1 MVEEL
6 YTPEQLAQMHDSLWQ
21 CVLQFA
27 NLSAAQERNR
37 IARDLHDSVG
47 HALTAL
53 NFQLQTAIK
62 LYKPDPN
69 QAEEFL
75 TEAQRLVKL
84 ATQEVR
90 QSVKALRSDTLE
102 TQPLETL
109 IQSLVDDLRSTIGVE
124 PTLKLNILT
133 PPPSQLVVPVYRVV
147 QEALNNIRKYAQA
160 TSVIIDV
167 CVTDSEIQLLICD
180 NGRGFDPNSVAGG
193 YGLQGM
199 HERVAVLKGLFM
211 VESSPGN
218 GCQIHVWL
226 PTHLSTPPIGTTPRD
241 TVLEPPNISKKA
253 LSLIEPESLRDT
265 PQESLRDRNIQTLPI
280 SAFSVPTPP
289 AYPEQNNPEQSNNVN
304 PVVSTRNLPDLRLPD
319 LSALMS
325 EINLDLSYL
334 LTNPEQVE
342 VSERRQDWMKNHH
355 EIGSIEVNQIEVNQ
369 IPSKPE
375 LSRSGCRSAINQK
388 GSIKIGEWQQFD
400 LF

>member
-90 QSVKALRSDTLE
+90 QSVQALRSDTLE

-109 IQSLVDDLRSTIGVE
+109 IQSLVDDLRSTTGIM
-124 PTLKLNILT
+124 PTVNLDVQVS
-133 PPPSQLVVPVYRVV
+133 PPSHLVMPVYRII
-147 QEALNNIRKYAQA
+147 QEGLNNIRKYAQA
-160 TSVIIDV
+160 SE
-167 CVTDSEIQLLICD
+167 VTIELCANATEVQFQICD
-180 NGRGFDPNSVAGG
+180 NGRGFDPHSVAGG
-193 YGLQGM
+193 YGLKGM
-199 HERVAVLKGLFM
+199 HERVAVLKGLFL
-211 VESSPGN
+211 VESSPGD

-226 PTHLSTPPIGTTPRD
+226 PTHISTPAMGMGTTPCD
-241 TVLEPPNISKKA
+241 TAKPNLSKSELNHPVGNISNILMSSPHLDLAGDSPSLPTSDVPTFAEYSTGFATRKQVSRSD
-253 LSLIEPESLRDT
+253 LSL
-265 PQESLRDRNIQTLPI
+265 
-280 SAFSVPTPP
+280 
-289 AYPEQNNPEQSNNVN
+289 
-304 PVVSTRNLPDLRLPD
+304 
-319 LSALMS
+319 LMS
-325 EINLDLSYL
+325 EINLDFSRLLETSEEANLSGY
-334 LTNPEQVE
+334 THEQKQEDVQSFYQSPTASN
-342 VSERRQDWMKNHH
+342 V
-355 EIGSIEVNQIEVNQ
+355 
-369 IPSKPE
+369 
-375 LSRSGCRSAINQK
+375 
-388 GSIKIGEWQQFD
+388 KISEWQPLD
-400 LF
+400 LNVSV

>member
-90 QSVKALRSDTLE
+90 QSVQALRSDTLE

-109 IQSLVDDLRSTIGVE
+109 IQSLVDDLRSTTGIM
-124 PTLKLNILT
+124 PTVNLDVQVS
-133 PPPSQLVVPVYRVV
+133 PPSHLVMPVYRII

-160 TSVIIDV
+160 SE
-167 CVTDSEIQLLICD
+167 VTIELCANAAEIQFQICD
-180 NGRGFDPNSVAGG
+180 NGRGFDPHSVAGG
-193 YGLQGM
+193 YGLKGM
-199 HERVAVLKGLFM
+199 HERVAVLKGLLL
-211 VESSPGN
+211 VESSPGD

-226 PTHLSTPPIGTTPRD
+226 PTHISTPAIAMGTKLCDSAKANLSKSELNHP
-241 TVLEPPNISKKA
+241 VGNIS
-253 LSLIEPESLRDT
+253 
-265 PQESLRDRNIQTLPI
+265 NISMSPPHLDIVSDSPSSSISEEYSTGVAARTQT
-280 SAFSVPTPP
+280 S
-289 AYPEQNNPEQSNNVN
+289 
-304 PVVSTRNLPDLRLPD
+304 RPD
-319 LSALMS
+319 LSLLMS
-325 EINLDLSYL
+325 EINLDFSRL
-334 LTNPEQVE
+334 LETSQEANQTGY
-342 VSERRQDWMKNHH
+342 KH
-355 EIGSIEVNQIEVNQ
+355 EHQQMDVQPFHQSPTASNV
-369 IPSKPE
+369 
-375 LSRSGCRSAINQK
+375 
-388 GSIKIGEWQQFD
+388 KIGEWQPLD
-400 LF
+400 LNVSA